1 MIVYSKRK
9 VNSDTQMGIILVAT
23 IPLIVTLPLFVIITH
38 ANLPIFYAA
47 SLAFLAILIIP
58 YRKINRLREGVKT
71 FVIFYAII
79 YGWAPL
85 GVEILNFLTGGLDG
99 IFYLIHFFMIIVV
112 SLIVASG
119 IGLRVR
125 RLSKKWNMQINE
137 NQG

>member
-1 MIVYSKRK
+1 MIAYPKRK
-9 VNSDTQMGIILVAT
+9 VNSDTQMGIVLVAT
-23 IPLIVTLPLFVIITH
+23 IPLIVILPLFVIITH

-58 YRKINRLREGVKT
+58 YRKINKLREGIIT
-71 FVIFYAII
+71 FVIFSAII

-85 GVEILNFLTGGLDG
+85 GVEILNFLTDELDG
-99 IFYLIHFFMIIVV
+99 IFYLIHFFMIIIV

-125 RLSKKWNMQINE
+125 KLSKKWNMQINE
-137 NQG
+137 NEE